1 MRIVNLLA
9 GLALILTPAA
19 AYADTTHQGNA
30 DMFKTLLSKIGLRSE
45 ARPISAAPHETLAQL
60 RDAVAA
66 RLRGEPE
73 VEEVATDA
81 GNPAILRVRLAN
93 GGSEAMTGTVDVT
106 NVYGRLYTLRN
117 DGDREAAIENLVQ
130 SVLVTVRRPEFDL
143 QHVFANIRF
152 RQPGNEQDAATSLAE
167 ELAGDV
173 AIVLQLDTP
182 QSLVGLSRADLGER
196 SIAEIRQAAQ
206 SNILREMS
214 KLQEERVSDHMI
226 AYRIDDNPPLTPA
239 IVLTDEFWAM
249 VDKNFPD
256 GALLILRQRDEV
268 AVIDR
273 KSPSALITARQLIDM
288 AKHRGV
294 DFLSD
299 RIFERRD
306 GRLVTVAE

>member
-1 MRIVNLLA
+1 MRIVSLSA
-9 GLALILTPAA
+9 SLALTLTPAA
-19 AYADTTHQGNA
+19 AYADTTQGNA

-45 ARPISAAPHETLAQL
+45 AQPISATPHETLAQL

-66 RLRGEPE
+66 RLRSEPE
-73 VEEVATDA
+73 VEEVAIDP
-81 GNPAILRVRLAN
+81 GNPAALRVRLAN
-93 GGSEAMTGTVDVT
+93 GGGEAVMGTVDVT

-117 DGDREAAIENLVQ
+117 DLDREAAIENLVQ
-130 SVLVTVRRPEFDL
+130 SVLVTVRRPELDL

-152 RQPGNEQDAATSLAE
+152 RQPGNKQDAATSLAE

-182 QSLVGLSRADLGER
+182 QSLVGLSRADLGEC
-196 SIAEIRQAAQ
+196 SVAEIRKAAQ
-206 SNILREMS
+206 RNILREMS
-214 KLQEERVSDHMI
+214 KLGEERVNDHMI
-226 AYRIDDNPPLTPA
+226 AYRIEDNPPLTPA

-273 KSPSALITARQLIDM
+273 KAPSALITAWQLIDM

-306 GRLVTVAE
+306 GRLVAVTE

>member
-1 MRIVNLLA
+1 
-9 GLALILTPAA
+9 
-19 AYADTTHQGNA
+19 
-30 DMFKTLLSKIGLRSE
+30 MFKTLLSKIGLRSE
-45 ARPISAAPHETLAQL
+45 AQLISAAAPETLAQL

-66 RLRGEPE
+66 RLRSEPE
-73 VEEVATDA
+73 VEEVAIDP
-81 GNPAILRVRLAN
+81 GNPAVLRVRLAN
-93 GGSEAMTGTVDVT
+93 GGSEAVTGTVDVT

-117 DGDREAAIENLVQ
+117 DLDREAAIENLVQ
-130 SVLVTVRRPEFDL
+130 NVLVTVRRPELDL

-196 SIAEIRQAAQ
+196 SVAEIRQAAQ
-206 SNILREMS
+206 GNILREMS
-214 KLQEERVSDHMI
+214 KLQEERVNDHMI

-239 IVLTDEFWAM
+239 MVLTDEFWAM
-249 VDKNFPD
+249 VDQNIPD
-256 GALLILRQRDEV
+256 GAFLILRQRDEV

-273 KSPSALITARQLIDM
+273 KAPSALIAARQLIDM
-288 AKHRGV
+288 AKNRGV

-306 GRLVTVAE
+306 GRLVTVTE

>member
-1 MRIVNLLA
+1 
-9 GLALILTPAA
+9 
-19 AYADTTHQGNA
+19 
-30 DMFKTLLSKIGLRSE
+30 MFKTLLSKIGLRSE
-45 ARPISAAPHETLAQL
+45 AQPISAAAPETLAQL

-66 RLRGEPE
+66 RLHGEPE
-73 VEEVATDA
+73 VEEVAIDP
-81 GNPAILRVRLAN
+81 GDPAVLRVRLAN
-93 GGSEAMTGTVDVT
+93 GGSEAVTGTIDVT

-117 DGDREAAIENLVQ
+117 DLDREAAIENLVQ
-130 SVLVTVRRPEFDL
+130 SVLVTVRRPELDL

-152 RQPGNEQDAATSLAE
+152 RQPGNEQDAATSLVE

-196 SIAEIRQAAQ
+196 SVAEIRQAAQ
-206 SNILREMS
+206 GNILREMS
-214 KLQEERVSDHMI
+214 KLQEERVNDHMI

-249 VDKNFPD
+249 VDQNFPD
-256 GALLILRQRDEV
+256 GAFLILRQRDEV

-273 KSPSALITARQLIDM
+273 KAPSALIAARQLIDM
-288 AKHRGV
+288 AKNRGV

-306 GRLVTVAE
+306 GRLVTVTE